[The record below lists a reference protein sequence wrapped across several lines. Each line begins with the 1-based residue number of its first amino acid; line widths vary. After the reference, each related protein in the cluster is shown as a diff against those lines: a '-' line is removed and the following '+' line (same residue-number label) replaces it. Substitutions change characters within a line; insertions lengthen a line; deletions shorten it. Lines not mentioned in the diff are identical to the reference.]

1 MSALLNR
8 PKNEIKKLLAKAEII
23 NPFSKI
29 FNEIEFET
37 LSYCNRK
44 CHYCPNIDFERFG
57 EDNDF
62 FMKEEVFKTLIEQ
75 LKNIS
80 WSGRIAPHLY
90 GEPMSD
96 PRLARWMKHAKDNLP
111 GSTVKIVTNGDYLN
125 HNTYAE
131 LIDSGVDVIYLSKHS
146 KRFKKK
152 CIELLDS
159 LSKEEIDKNFVITDF
174 YTDFKSEDQSQFT
187 NRGGD
192 IDLKEKAVS
201 KKSQPINCGYVTYPV
216 INTYGDIILC
226 CQDFQNNYV
235 CGNIME
241 RSIDEIWFD
250 PENIRLRKRIFKYKF
265 DLKICQDCVMSN

>member
-1 MSALLNR
+1 MSLIVNKS
-8 PKNEIKKLLAKAEII
+8 KNVIKKVLAKSEII

-62 FMKEEVFKTLIEQ
+62 FMKEDVFETLIEQ
-75 LKNIS
+75 LKRIS

-96 PRLARWMKHAKDNLP
+96 PRLARWMKYAKDNLP
-111 GSTVKIVTNGDYLN
+111 DSTIKIVTNGDYLN
-125 HNTYAE
+125 HESYKE

-152 CIELLDS
+152 CIELLET
-159 LSKEEIDKNFVITDF
+159 LSEEEKAKNFVITDF
-174 YTDFKSEDQSQFT
+174 YTDFKSEDQHQFT

-192 IDLKEKAVS
+192 IDLKEKAIS
-201 KKSQPINCGYVTYPV
+201 KKAQPINCGYVTYPV
-216 INTYGDIILC
+216 INTFGDIILC

-241 RSIDEIWFD
+241 RSIDDIWFD